1 MGSWCYWYRRC
12 RRRAMV
18 SMSHV
23 SAFVPIQGGDTASI
37 WGGGV
42 KELVSDTAT
51 DVENKSGGKTNER
64 PIVRGTSLRRTKKTC
79 CCCCC
84 CRISDTSYRRR
95 YLPDEVVLVWWRQ
108 QPILQ
113 YLRSGIYLSQPRA
126 LTSELKTCFGIL
138 LLAAQRVSAV
148 QRQARGRG
156 HGRLDRFRRP
166 PTLHLSWQDDYGWIA
181 WPQSGFR
188 QSIKARIFTTISR

>member
-1 MGSWCYWYRRC
+1 VVPACEERRKLVVVVVVAGYRI
-12 RRRAMV
+12 
-18 SMSHV
+18 HH
-23 SAFVPIQGGDTASI
+23 I
-37 WGGGV
+37 
-42 KELVSDTAT
+42 
-51 DVENKSGGKTNER
+51 DVD
-64 PIVRGTSLRRTKKTC
+64 I
-79 CCCCC
+79 
-84 CRISDTSYRRR
+84 
-95 YLPDEVVLVWWRQ
+95 LPDEVVLVWWRQ